1 MKIMVSETVTHFHE
15 VELSNELDVEKI
27 LDMANS
33 LKKRCNTGYEA
44 ITDVLKMYYDKFGEA
59 FVYKVAPNAC
69 GTEFEELNYEYT
81 IEE

>member
-15 VELSNELDVEKI
+15 VELSDELDVEQI

-33 LKKRCNTGYEA
+33 LKKRCDTGYEA
-44 ITDVLKMYYDKFGEA
+44 IETVLKTYYNRFGDA
-59 FVYKVAPNAC
+59 FSYKVTPNAC
-69 GTEFEELNYEYT
+69 GTEFEALDFEYL

>member
-1 MKIMVSETVTHFHE
+1 MKIMLSETVTHYHS
-15 VELSNELDVEKI
+15 VEMSDELDIEKI
-27 LDMANS
+27 LSMANS

-44 ITDVLKMYYDKFGEA
+44 IETVLKMYQNKFGET
-59 FVYKVAPNAC
+59 FDYEVIPNTC